1 MSGFVR
7 KFGKT
12 KTFSNLVVQLL
23 KIFFQIVL
31 LQTHTSVNKLLYVH
45 DKQAGIFCASFIL
58 LLYWINNDN
67 RTTVVIPAHI

>member
-31 LQTHTSVNKLLYVH
+31 LQTHTSANKLLYVH

-58 LLYWINNDN
+58 LLY
-67 RTTVVIPAHI
+67 